1 MLVTQ
6 HARAAVCN
14 EDPVTAVGVILCN
27 QTKQPLQLQILSCGV
42 LAGSKIRATSVM
54 HMAWELL
61 AILVGYQWLR
71 LWHVRGAAE
80 LKGL

>member
-1 MLVTQ
+1 MLVQ
-6 HARAAVCN
+6 LCAMRPRH
-14 EDPVTAVGVILCN
+14 TAVGVILCI
-27 QTKQPLQLQILSCGV
+27 QTKQPLQLQLLSCGV
-42 LAGSKIRATSVM
+42 LPGSKIKATSVL

-61 AILVGYQWLR
+61 AILVGYQWLH